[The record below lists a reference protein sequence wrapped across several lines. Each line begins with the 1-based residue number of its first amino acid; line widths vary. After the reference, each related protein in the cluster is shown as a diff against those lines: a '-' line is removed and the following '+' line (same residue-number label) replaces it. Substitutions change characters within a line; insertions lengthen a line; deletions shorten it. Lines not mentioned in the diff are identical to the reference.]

1 MGEMYTDF
9 QFWEENVGHL
19 ERIETLLEQLVKLE
33 RKNNLLCMKTMQGLV
48 NYKELPDSIPLL
60 PESHVLIVAPSE
72 KEALSLIEKC
82 YGAQGKKLHNYM
94 SEIRNGGSVR
104 NVLPSINGLVEYEHI
119 FINCDDIF
127 EDPDYEGLLE
137 AILYRRPIKL
147 RIGSGPATQLISLDI
162 PPVNAILYTSLPSL
176 IPPKLTEMVQIKYG
190 I

>member
-1 MGEMYTDF
+1 M
-9 QFWEENVGHL
+9 
-19 ERIETLLEQLVKLE
+19 
-33 RKNNLLCMKTMQGLV
+33 
-48 NYKELPDSIPLL
+48 
-60 PESHVLIVAPSE
+60 
-72 KEALSLIEKC
+72 
-82 YGAQGKKLHNYM
+82 
-94 SEIRNGGSVR
+94 R
-104 NVLPSINGLVEYEHI
+104 NVIPFINGLVEYEHI

-176 IPPKLTEMVQIKYG
+176 IPPKLTEMLQIKYG